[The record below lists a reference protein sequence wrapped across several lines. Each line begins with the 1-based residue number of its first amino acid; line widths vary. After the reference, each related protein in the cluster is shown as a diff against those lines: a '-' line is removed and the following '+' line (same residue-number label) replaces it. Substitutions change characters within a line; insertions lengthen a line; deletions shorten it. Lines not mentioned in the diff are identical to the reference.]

1 MTSSVHHMPKRWH
14 TMQQS
19 PTAKARAVFIAYKNG
34 EHTVLNHQQAQCDLL
49 ALIDGRLFTLNDY
62 LLWCK
67 RLNDVDN
74 GAPITASFKGSPNY
88 KPVAW

>member
-14 TMQQS
+14 SVPPS
-19 PTAKARAVFIAYKNG
+19 PTAKARDVFIAYKNG
-34 EHTVLNHQQAQCDLL
+34 EHTVLNHEQAQCELL
-49 ALIDGRLFTLNDY
+49 ALIDGSLFTLNDY
-62 LLWCK
+62 LLWCR

-74 GAPITASFKGSPNY
+74 GTPITASFKGSPNY

>member
-14 TMQQS
+14 TVQKS

-34 EHTVLNHQQAQCDLL
+34 EHTVLNHQQAQCELIS
-49 ALIDGRLFTLNDY
+49 LIDGSLFTLNDY

-74 GAPITASFKGSPNY
+74 GTPITASFKGSPNY